1 MLLPAAFA
9 QMGEKFAKRNAN
21 IGTLIH
27 IGIMVIRILHTAD
40 THLGS
45 GLLHGRINP
54 RTGQNTRFEDFVS
67 TLSRVIDRAISE
79 AVDLVLFGGDAFPN
93 ATPEPAHQEAFAR
106 QFKRLSEAN
115 IPTVLLVGNHDLYGR
130 AGASASLNI
139 YTALGVPGFVV
150 GDSLTTHRIE
160 TRSGPVQVVTLPWV
174 HRSTLLTK
182 EVTRGMSLEQVDE
195 LLVQRIETALEGEI
209 RGLDPKVPSLLV
221 AHAMMD
227 RAVYGAERHLAVGK
241 GFCLP
246 VSLVARSEFEY
257 VALGHVHRHQ
267 ILCENPPV
275 IYPGS
280 IERVD
285 FGEEKEDKGFM
296 LVEIGEGPAR
306 YEFVKLPA
314 RSFRTIQLDLAEN
327 LDPQTALLKAIGSIA
342 LDGCV
347 IRLRYSLHAHQADQ
361 IDLEEIQRTLAPA
374 FSYQIQP
381 QMISKLAQPR
391 VPGLGENSTLNPVE
405 ALKQYLQTQESS
417 EDLQRDLI
425 TAAQRLLEGEGAQRA
440 QASIALSTESSTE
453 TEGDMA
459 QEILDQLRLL

>member
-1 MLLPAAFA
+1 MAL
-9 QMGEKFAKRNAN
+9 
-21 IGTLIH
+21 
-27 IGIMVIRILHTAD
+27 RILHTAD
-40 THLGS
+40 IHLGS

-54 RTGQNTRFEDFVS
+54 LTGQNTRFEDFVR
-67 TLSRVIDRAISE
+67 TLGLVIDRAISE
-79 AVDLVLFGGDAFPN
+79 SVDLVLFGGDAFPN

-106 QFKRLSEAN
+106 QFKRLSEAK

-130 AGASASLNI
+130 SGVSASLNI
-139 YTALGVPGFVV
+139 YTALGVPGFIV
-150 GDSLTTHRIE
+150 GDSLRTHRIE

-182 EVTRGMSLEQVDE
+182 EVTRGMSLDQVDE

-209 RGLDPKVPSLLV
+209 RGLDPLVPALLTV
-221 AHAMMD
+221 HAMMD

-246 VSLVARSEFEY
+246 VSLVARPEFKY

-267 ILCENPPV
+267 VLCENPPV

-296 LVEIGEGPAR
+296 LVEVGEGPAQ
-306 YEFVKLPA
+306 YEFIKLPA
-314 RSFRTIQLDLAEN
+314 RPFRTLQLDLAQST
-327 LDPQTALLKAIGSIA
+327 DPQAALLKAIGSIA
-342 LDGCV
+342 LDDCV
-347 IRLRYSLHAHQADQ
+347 VRLRYSLHAHQAEQ
-361 IDLEEIQRTLAPA
+361 INLEELQRALASA

-381 QMISKLAQPR
+381 QLISKLAQPR

-405 ALKQYLQTQESS
+405 ALKQYLQMQESS
-417 EDLQRDLI
+417 EELQKDLI
-425 TAAQRLLEGEGAQRA
+425 TAAQRLLEGEGAQRSKISTG
-440 QASIALSTESSTE
+440 QSTEA
-453 TEGDMA
+453 EGSVTTMTQDK
-459 QEILDQLRLL
+459 LDQLRLL

>member
-1 MLLPAAFA
+1 MAL
-9 QMGEKFAKRNAN
+9 
-21 IGTLIH
+21 
-27 IGIMVIRILHTAD
+27 RILHTAD

-54 RTGQNTRFEDFVS
+54 HTGQNTRFEDFVN
-67 TLSRVIDRAISE
+67 TLGLVIDRAVSE
-79 AVDLVLFGGDAFPN
+79 SVDLVLFGGDAFPN

-106 QFKRLSEAN
+106 QFRRLSEAG

-130 AGASASLNI
+130 AGISASLNI
-139 YTALGVPGFVV
+139 YTALGVPGFIV
-150 GDSLTTHRIE
+150 GDSLKTHRIE

-182 EVTRGMSLEQVDE
+182 EVTRGMSLDQVDE
-195 LLVQRIETALEGEI
+195 LLVQRIEIALEGEI
-209 RGLDPKVPSLLV
+209 RGLDPGVPALLV
-221 AHAMMD
+221 AHAMLD

-296 LVEIGEGPAR
+296 LVEIGGGPAR

-314 RSFRTIQLDLAEN
+314 RSFRTLQLDLAQSA
-327 LDPQTALLKAIGSIA
+327 DPQAALLKAIGSIV
-342 LDGCV
+342 LDSCV
-347 IRLRYSLHAHQADQ
+347 VRLRYSIHTHQAEQ
-361 IDLEEIQRTLAPA
+361 INLEELQRALAPA

-381 QMISKLAQPR
+381 QLISKLAQPR

-417 EDLQRDLI
+417 EELQKDLI
-425 TAAQRLLEGEGAQRA
+425 TAAQRLLEGEGAQRSKA
-440 QASIALSTESSTE
+440 ATGQITEIKEDVSTVT
-453 TEGDMA
+453 
-459 QEILDQLRLL
+459 QEKLDQLRLL

>member
-1 MLLPAAFA
+1 MAL
-9 QMGEKFAKRNAN
+9 
-21 IGTLIH
+21 
-27 IGIMVIRILHTAD
+27 RILHTAD

-67 TLSRVIDRAISE
+67 TLGMVIDRAISE
-79 AVDLVLFGGDAFPN
+79 SVDLVLFGGDAFPN

-106 QFKRLSEAN
+106 QFKRLSEAQ

-139 YTALGVPGFVV
+139 YTALGVPGFIV
-150 GDSLTTHRIE
+150 GDSLRTHRIE

-182 EVTRGMSLEQVDE
+182 EVTRGMSLDQVDE

-209 RGLDPKVPSLLV
+209 RGLDPKVPALLV

-246 VSLVARSEFEY
+246 VSLVARPEFKY

-267 ILCENPPV
+267 ILCEDPPV

-296 LVEIGEGPAR
+296 LVEIGEGPAH

-314 RSFRTIQLDLAEN
+314 RSFRTLQLDLAQSV
-327 LDPQTALLKAIGSIA
+327 DPQASLLQAIGSIG

-347 IRLRYSLHAHQADQ
+347 VRLRYSLHTHQAEQ
-361 IDLEEIQRTLAPA
+361 INLEELQRALAPA

-381 QMISKLAQPR
+381 QLISKLAQPR

-417 EDLQRDLI
+417 DELQRDLI
-425 TAAQRLLEGEGAQRA
+425 TAAQRLLEGEGAQRSKIPTG
-440 QASIALSTESSTE
+440 QSTEIEVDSSTM
-453 TEGDMA
+453 T
-459 QEILDQLRLL
+459 QEKLDQLRLL